1 MEQVVG
7 HGASGR
13 GFVPTGQRQMRIF
26 ALTQQDA
33 QASNIVVS
41 GTLFMKIDLQ
51 SRYHQL
57 MIRKE
62 DIHKTA
68 FRTHYG
74 HYEFLVLS
82 FG

>member
-13 GFVPTGQRQMRIF
+13 GFMSTGQRQMRIF

-41 GTLFMKIDLQ
+41 GTLFMKD
-51 SRYHQL
+51 
-57 MIRKE
+57 
-62 DIHKTA
+62 
-68 FRTHYG
+68 
-74 HYEFLVLS
+74 
-82 FG
+82 